1 MNWLSSMCVECL
13 FGEKDG
19 IVGVLPT
26 VTCLKGQSPN
36 AIEYVLLFCGV
47 RRVACFGYAL
57 DLNLID

>member
-1 MNWLSSMCVECL
+1 MCVECL